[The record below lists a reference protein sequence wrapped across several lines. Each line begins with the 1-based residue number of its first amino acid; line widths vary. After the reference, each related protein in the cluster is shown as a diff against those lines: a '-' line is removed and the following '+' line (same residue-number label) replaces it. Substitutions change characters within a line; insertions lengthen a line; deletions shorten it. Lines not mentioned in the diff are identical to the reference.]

1 MLTFVTLTNNELIM
15 KKILFSLFALMAVMT
30 VQAQSICGTW
40 RTMQP
45 VVETDEDGS
54 FSAQSYTYTFNEDG
68 TYNMVN
74 ELTESSQPAPTMALE
89 IACSIELNG
98 TYTLNDNQ
106 LTLTPDIN
114 TYKAE
119 VLSVSMNGKVTEEPM
134 VVNNIKSMLNNPM
147 VKNEMAAPQNLTI
160 KLAEPMLEMTDEEET
175 ISLMRLSTITN

>member
-1 MLTFVTLTNNELIM
+1 M
-15 KKILFSLFALMAVMT
+15 KKILLSLFALMAVMT

-68 TYNMVN
+68 TFNLVN

-98 TYTLNDNQ
+98 TYTLEGDQ

-147 VKNEMAAPQNLTI
+147 VKNEISHPETKTI
-160 KLAEPMLEMTDEEET
+160 KLAEPMLEMTQDGEA
-175 ISLMRLSTITN
+175 ISLMRLSTINN